1 MILING
7 VDITSTLTFSV
18 NNILSNL
25 LSSINDN
32 VLEWLDKLVFIDT
45 NITKT
50 VIYVIGN
57 NSYSG
62 INLICNSL
70 IYGFLI
76 YYAISYLLSHLT
88 FSQVERPFQFI
99 FKLLLCAIALNSSE
113 IICSSLIFIFSHIS
127 NMICEL
133 GNYLFNFDISFAG
146 FIEDVL
152 PNNYFASDSY
162 SLFSFDGLIKTS
174 TTFGFLNLTISY
186 AIRYILIKVLIV
198 LSPFAI
204 LCLSS
209 NKTSA
214 FFKAWLKYFLSL
226 LFLQVFVAIILLIC
240 FVIDDKNEILPSSIL
255 NLGMIYT
262 LFKANAF
269 LKEFIGSFSTETQV
283 SYPNVIAILKGMF

>member
-1 MILING
+1 M
-7 VDITSTLTFSV
+7 
-18 NNILSNL
+18 
-25 LSSINDN
+25 
-32 VLEWLDKLVFIDT
+32 
-45 NITKT
+45 
-50 VIYVIGN
+50 
-57 NSYSG
+57 
-62 INLICNSL
+62 
-70 IYGFLI
+70 
-76 YYAISYLLSHLT
+76 
-88 FSQVERPFQFI
+88 
-99 FKLLLCAIALNSSE
+99 
-113 IICSSLIFIFSHIS
+113 
-127 NMICEL
+127 
-133 GNYLFNFDISFAG
+133 FNFDISFAG